1 MTPHPCDRPIWTPPG
16 LGHNGGP
23 PLDAHVPEWG
33 SDGIGTY
40 FEWKRAHRRAWRRA
54 SRSVVMFRLGRAETV
69 GLTYHEYTAEIL
81 DTGRYLQ
88 REDAA
93 RIAEIK
99 RARTDASA
107 AKPAASA
114 GASIPRAEAADG
126 AGVTDHRISRLI
138 ALKRQRPRWR

>member
-1 MTPHPCDRPIWTPPG
+1 
-16 LGHNGGP
+16 
-23 PLDAHVPEWG
+23 
-33 SDGIGTY
+33 
-40 FEWKRAHRRAWRRA
+40 
-54 SRSVVMFRLGRAETV
+54 MFRLGRAENV